1 MLRSSLSGP
10 CRRRFMFWKFWTL
23 LFLGAITPVSPFL
36 VTKRHRQKVLGFDP
50 TALDIPCA
58 TAECPPLENEVH
70 LQKLNMGLRK
80 YAPSQ
85 WACVEQGNWKFKHT
99 TSLDFKE
106 AFLKIIEY
114 QSGHNYMER
123 HLPVTTPL
131 LVELGVKQP
140 EQGDNNLL
148 DFKLGFKLCFRLH
161 SSLQGDPYAAPT
173 EQRMT
178 LQPWTPTIDDEWVA
192 VHQWTN
198 TDEDDTSDAALKD
211 GAARLPPDEK
221 WVIRR
226 HTTSF
231 VRSLEA
237 AFRKAGSDTS
247 RVEKLYFAY
256 FGGPTDGIYE
266 LWAPVDRNVM
276 MRAEAA

>member
-1 MLRSSLSGP
+1 
-10 CRRRFMFWKFWTL
+10 MFRKFWTL

-198 TDEDDTSDAALKD
+198 TDEDDTSDAALKVKLRSFNQKLQEAMKRV
-211 GAARLPPDEK
+211 GAPEQKLGRVYLAL
-221 WVIRR
+221 
-226 HTTSF
+226 F
-231 VRSLEA
+231 
-237 AFRKAGSDTS
+237 GS
-247 RVEKLYFAY
+247 
-256 FGGPTDGIYE
+256 
-266 LWAPVDRNVM
+266 PVDRVNELWVPVKGDPLVS
-276 MRAEAA
+276 AGELF